1 MSAEKLRT
9 LMQLQEEEAILTGTQ
24 RGLRLFQQDREGEL
38 SYRYRWMVW
47 AAQEG
52 AWQAAPEQMRQLEG
66 AIDGV
71 GDLVLRVEGKPVEIE
86 QELQAKRLGQPRDT
100 GKASN
105 KRKGEK
111 ESAPQIILFS
121 SGEITDVEISL
132 SSADG
137 LATLIL
143 TGGYEGLLLK
153 DEAEEGTRN

>member
-1 MSAEKLRT
+1 
-9 LMQLQEEEAILTGTQ
+9 
-24 RGLRLFQQDREGEL
+24 
-38 SYRYRWMVW
+38 MVW

-111 ESAPQIILFS
+111 EPAPQIILFS
-121 SGEITDVEISL
+121 SGEITDFEISL

-137 LATLIL
+137 LANLIL
-143 TGGYEGLLLK
+143 AGGYEGLLLK